1 MKKKIPVSTAC
12 ILVLLAVLLTFQITY
27 SFVGFEYQA
36 KVDTLTKTQ
45 SDFSLLAQADGLIR
59 ENFYTSFDD
68 ESVEK
73 GLISGYISAL
83 SDPYSKYLSV
93 EEYSR
98 YQKEKAVSGNGIG
111 VRLTWDGQEKKIY
124 VCDTLLDSP
133 AREAGLVPGDE
144 IIRVN
149 GKSAQDLG
157 FYGVLTAL
165 SAEEGSEV
173 SLDIKRTIATQ
184 VLDMTFTC
192 QIGKISAS
200 NLTWEWIDNGVAYV
214 RIYNFAP
221 GTEKEFDTALNSIL
235 GGNAKGLVIDVRN
248 TSDGDAN
255 TSIKMLDRLLGEGI
269 LIRCVNE
276 KGETK
281 EIKSDKNSFDI
292 KTTLLINEN
301 TSFAA
306 EIFAAV
312 LKDFDAAVLVGE
324 TSFGKSIGQ
333 KVLEL
338 DDGSALILSN
348 ITYTPPIS
356 PSFEKVGV
364 EPDIKCKLSVEN
376 FYFIEKEQ
384 DSQLMAAYQ
393 ALLS

>member
-68 ESVEK
+68 ENVEK

-98 YQKEKAVSGNGIG
+98 YQREKAVSGNGIG
-111 VRLTWDGQEKKIY
+111 LRLTFDTVEKKIY
-124 VCDTLLDSP
+124 VCDCLSGSS
-133 AREAGLVPGDE
+133 AREAGLVAGDE
-144 IIRVN
+144 IVRVN

-157 FYGVLTAL
+157 FYGILTEL
-165 SAEEGSEV
+165 SGEEGSEV
-173 SLDIKRTIATQ
+173 NIDIKRSIATQ
-184 VLDMTFTC
+184 VLDMSFTC
-192 QIGKISAS
+192 KIGKVTAS
-200 NLTWEWIDNGVAYV
+200 NLTWEWLENGIAYL
-214 RIYNFAP
+214 RIYDFAP
-221 GTEKEFDTALNSIL
+221 GTEKEFESALNAISSAE
-235 GGNAKGLVIDVRN
+235 AKGLVIDARN
-248 TSDGDAN
+248 VADGDAD
-255 TSIKMLDRLLGEGI
+255 TAVQMLDSLLGEGI

-281 EIKSDKNSFDI
+281 EIKSDKNSFSMEI
-292 KTTLLINEN
+292 ALLINEN

-338 DDGSALILSN
+338 DDGSALLLSN

-364 EPDIKCKLSVEN
+364 EPDIKCKLTVEN
-376 FYFIEKEQ
+376 FYFLDKEQ